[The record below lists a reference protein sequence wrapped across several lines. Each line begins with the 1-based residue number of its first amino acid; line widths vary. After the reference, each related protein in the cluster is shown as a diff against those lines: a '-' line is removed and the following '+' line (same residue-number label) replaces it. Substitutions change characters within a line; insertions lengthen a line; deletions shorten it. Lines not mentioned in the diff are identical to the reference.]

1 MEEIPIYHMIGD
13 AHRVVSWERY
23 LLETDEP
30 RVNNFLESRGNEV
43 FFQIST
49 AINDAVINNG
59 EIVVLLIHPNIRN
72 VIEIKKKDFI
82 QVLNRANEWFVAKE
96 KYEVC
101 SLISGYKEN
110 IINKNKP
117 KIKKIK
123 RIQSL
128 I

>member
-1 MEEIPIYHMIGD
+1 MIGD
-13 AHRVVSWERY
+13 IHRTVSWKKY

-30 RVNNFLESRGNEV
+30 RVIKFLESRGNEV
-43 FFQIST
+43 FYQIAA
-49 AINDAVINNG
+49 AINEGVLSNRKSI
-59 EIVVLLIHPNIRN
+59 VLLIHPNIKN

-82 QVLNRANEWFVAKE
+82 TVLDRANDWFISKE

-101 SLISGYKEN
+101 SIISGYKEN
-110 IINKNKP
+110 VLRKSS
-117 KIKKIK
+117 KIKSNK